1 MKVNKNMGLLLL
13 SIWLIISGVAKFV
26 ALPIPSLDVMM
37 GALALV
43 AGVFILLG
51 K

>member
-13 SIWLIISGVAKFV
+13 SIWLIISGVSKFIS
-26 ALPIPSLDVMM
+26 LPIPSMGEIM